1 MRVITPYDLTQVTM
15 QSLIDKKLILPVDG
29 NKVWSASIFPKSKE
43 LNILPGSD
51 KDRIITQI
59 DDSLFAKFNVLDKSQ
74 QNVKVKRGTGRRYIK
89 AVEIG
94 DYNDS
99 VKRYAQLDKPIDYSE
114 DAKKFLNL
122 PVYDLTLMSE
132 LDTSVELIHRPGVNI
147 TDFLPQGKRQLFETP
162 INHPH
167 INHPVPIPLP
177 FKHNNKAIIEH
188 IFKWASDKG
197 VKYIY
202 CINEYRP
209 YSMTQE
215 WTTPYVYY
223 TIKGSY

>member
-1 MRVITPYDLTQVTM
+1 MRVIKPYDLQQVTM
-15 QSLIDKKLILPVDG
+15 QSLIDKGLILPADG
-29 NKVWSASIFPKSKE
+29 NKIWTASLFPKSKE
-43 LNILPGSD
+43 LNILPNID

-59 DDSLFAKFNVLDKSQ
+59 DDSLFSDFIVLDKQ
-74 QNVKVKRGTGRRYIK
+74 NQNVYVKRGTGRKYIK
-89 AVEIG
+89 SVEIG

-99 VKRYAQLDKPIDYSE
+99 VKRYAQLDKPIDYNA

-122 PVYDLTLMSE
+122 PTYDFSLIQQLN
-132 LDTSVELIHRPGVNI
+132 TSVELIHQPGVNI
-147 TDFLPQGKRQLFETP
+147 NDFLPPARMEMFETP
-162 INHPH
+162 IDHPH
-167 INHPVPIPLP
+167 ITHPKPKPTA

-188 IFKWASDKG
+188 IFKWALDKG